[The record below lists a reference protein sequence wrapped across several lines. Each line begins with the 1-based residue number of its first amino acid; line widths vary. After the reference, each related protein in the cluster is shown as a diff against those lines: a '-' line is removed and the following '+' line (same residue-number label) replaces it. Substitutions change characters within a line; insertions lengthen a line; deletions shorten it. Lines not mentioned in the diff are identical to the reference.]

1 MQNLNHSHTC
11 QSHFPALQVVCP
23 FLLRALIGCQWL
35 KPLFFSAVVINLVL
49 SFRHALIKT
58 VATDE
63 ARYLRKKC
71 PAVFGHHLHRFENK
85 FNGIVRHKIRQIETN
100 KTWPKKS
107 EKKFIRWWGYM
118 SSCIEVSIVSLLLC
132 WSKRTWWIISF
143 GSKISKWR
151 LSNL

>member
-11 QSHFPALQVVCP
+11 HLHFPALQVVCP

-35 KPLFFSAVVINLVL
+35 KPLFCSAVVINLVL
-49 SFRHALIKT
+49 AFRHALIKT

-63 ARYLRKKC
+63 ARYLRKKR

-100 KTWPKKS
+100 KTWPKR
-107 EKKFIRWWGYM
+107 EKWEKIHKVVRLYVKLYWSFHCLVAPLLIQENMMDNFIWFKNFKATF
-118 SSCIEVSIVSLLLC
+118 E
-132 WSKRTWWIISF
+132 
-143 GSKISKWR
+143 
-151 LSNL
+151 

>member
-11 QSHFPALQVVCP
+11 HLHFPALQVVCP

-35 KPLFFSAVVINLVL
+35 KPLFRSAVVINLVL
-49 SFRHALIKT
+49 AFRHALIKT

-63 ARYLRKKC
+63 ARYLRKKR

-107 EKKFIRWWGYM
+107 EKKTHKVVRLYVKLYWIFHCLVAPLLIQENMMDNFIWFKNFKATF
-118 SSCIEVSIVSLLLC
+118 E
-132 WSKRTWWIISF
+132 
-143 GSKISKWR
+143 
-151 LSNL
+151 

>member
-1 MQNLNHSHTC
+1 MQNLNHSRTC
-11 QSHFPALQVVCP
+11 NLHFPALQVVCP
-23 FLLRALIGCQWL
+23 FLLWALIGCQWL
-35 KPLFFSAVVINLVL
+35 KPLFRSAVVINLVL
-49 SFRHALIKT
+49 AFRHALIKT

-107 EKKFIRWWGYM
+107 EKKTHKVVRLYAKLYWSFH
-118 SSCIEVSIVSLLLC
+118 CLVAPLLIQENMMDNFV
-132 WSKRTWWIISF
+132 WFKNFKATF
-143 GSKISKWR
+143 E
-151 LSNL
+151 